1 MAADMTRF
9 PPPPSRRSGITI
21 LEVLITIGI
30 LAIALPSALS
40 LIPVGRSLL
49 AKAIVSEQSALAL
62 DNACA
67 TAITSGLTNVE
78 ALTSPN
84 GGACPRPPL
93 VIDPI
98 GMSGGAW
105 PAAYGLYPAVLRAGA
120 TLSGTS
126 SASKGPRAW
135 PVSAVL
141 NSSTDDLLMTVP
153 DNADLPVTNR
163 FTNGVRSSA
172 GRTSWFAIL
181 ASSTSGSFTVGELA
195 TLSIVVSRNR
205 VPGLMPPAG
214 GTATPVSLVLEPGGP
229 AGRRF
234 YTAPYRVT
242 WPASAKL
249 FPDREDREVV
259 KKGAIVLVPP
269 SQPGDSSYRPPR
281 LLSLAS
287 VSFAA
292 PTAGQNVAWVSFEGD
307 PAPVSEPPAEASLTL
322 PLVFLPD
329 ATAFRDY
336 TVTIEGL
343 NEFTR

>member
-1 MAADMTRF
+1 MPADMTR
-9 PPPPSRRSGITI
+9 PPATPTRRAGITI
-21 LEVLITIGI
+21 LEVLIAIGI

-49 AKAIVSEQSALAL
+49 TKAMVADQSALAL
-62 DNACA
+62 DDAR
-67 TAITSGLTNVE
+67 AIVMTSGLANVE
-78 ALTSPN
+78 ALTSPA
-84 GGACPRPPL
+84 GGDCPPSPL

-98 GMSGGAW
+98 GTSGGAW
-105 PAAYGLYPAVLRAGA
+105 PAEYGLNQAVLRAGA

-126 SASKGPRAW
+126 SASKGPRTW
-135 PVSAVL
+135 PVSAAL
-141 NSSTDDLLMTVP
+141 NSSADDLLMTVP
-153 DNADLPVTNR
+153 DSPDMAVTNR
-163 FTNGVRSSA
+163 FTNGVRSAA

-181 ASSTSGSFTVGELA
+181 ALSTSGSFTVGELA

-205 VPGLMPPAG
+205 VAGLMPPAAG
-214 GTATPVSLVLEPGGP
+214 SATPASLVLEPGGP
-229 AGRRF
+229 VGSRF
-234 YTAPYRVT
+234 YAAPYRVT

-269 SQPGDSSYRPPR
+269 SRPEDSPYRPPR

-307 PAPVSEPPAEASLTL
+307 PAPVSGPAETPLTL

-329 ATAFRDY
+329 ATAVRDY

>member
-9 PPPPSRRSGITI
+9 PPTPSRRSGITI
-21 LEVLITIGI
+21 LEVLIAIGI
-30 LAIALPSALS
+30 LAIAIPSALS

-49 AKAIVSEQSALAL
+49 AKAIVSEQSPLAL

-84 GGACPRPPL
+84 GGACPEPPL

-98 GMSGGAW
+98 GMNSGAW
-105 PAAYGLYPAVLRAGA
+105 TDLGLNPAVLRAGA

-126 SASKGPRAW
+126 SASEGPRTW
-135 PVSAVL
+135 PVSALL
-141 NSSTDDLLMTVP
+141 NSSADDLLMTVP

-181 ASSTSGSFTVGELA
+181 ALSTSGSFTVGELA

-229 AGRRF
+229 VGSRF
-234 YTAPYRVT
+234 YAAPYRVT

-269 SQPGDSSYRPPR
+269 FQPEGSPPRPPR

-292 PTAGQNVAWVSFEGD
+292 PTAGQNAAWVSFEGD
-307 PAPVSEPPAEASLTL
+307 PALVREPPAETPLTL

>member
-9 PPPPSRRSGITI
+9 PPPPSRRCGITI

-84 GGACPRPPL
+84 GGACPRSPL

-98 GMSGGAW
+98 GMNSGVW
-105 PAAYGLYPAVLRAGA
+105 TDLGLNPAVLRAGA
-120 TLSGTS
+120 TL
-126 SASKGPRAW
+126 ADDAPESKGPRTW

-141 NSSTDDLLMTVP
+141 NSSADDLLMTVP

-181 ASSTSGSFTVGELA
+181 ALSTSGSFTVGELA

-229 AGRRF
+229 VGNRF
-234 YTAPYRVT
+234 YAAPYRVT

-269 SQPGDSSYRPPR
+269 SQPGESSYRPPR

-287 VSFAA
+287 VSFAERT
-292 PTAGQNVAWVSFEGD
+292 PGQNVAWVSFEGD
-307 PAPVSEPPAEASLTL
+307 PFEGPAETPLTL

>member
-84 GGACPRPPL
+84 GGACPRSPL

-98 GMSGGAW
+98 GMNSGVW
-105 PAAYGLYPAVLRAGA
+105 TDLGLNPAVLRAGA
-120 TLSGTS
+120 TL
-126 SASKGPRAW
+126 ADDAPESKGPRTW

-141 NSSTDDLLMTVP
+141 NSSADDLLMTVP

-214 GTATPVSLVLEPGGP
+214 GSATPVSLDLKPRDANGNQRPGP
-229 AGRRF
+229 
-234 YTAPYRVT
+234 PYLVS
-242 WPASAKL
+242 WPASAQL

-269 SQPGDSSYRPPR
+269 FQPEGSPPRPPR

-287 VSFAA
+287 VSFA
-292 PTAGQNVAWVSFEGD
+292 GQNAAWVSFEGD
-307 PAPVSEPPAEASLTL
+307 AAPVSEPADAPLTL